1 MDVKGNSI
9 IDTVIEY
16 ANIKFGVELNAEE
29 VGQQLKNM
37 NYRDTLNLVD
47 AIKSEDDDKFS
58 DNIDMSP
65 TNESAV
71 DDDSLT
77 GFDPKTQYA
86 IKRLQAKYPH
96 SEDLISALLADV
108 EKNELDGDNADTQ
121 NKKHIHDLEKRLV
134 DVIKKNQLKEVDIE
148 EAGYGTGSTGQMS
161 GSSNQDAQKK
171 NNIANRRANN
181 MNQDQ
186 ARNATGKART
196 VHGGNV
202 QPTGTG
208 GGQGGAGVA
217 DPDDIERADNRAA
230 VDSNSQRLQNQ
241 DAEIQRL
248 KSLAGVK

>member
-16 ANIKFGVELNAEE
+16 ANVKFGVELDMEQ
-29 VGQQLKNM
+29 VGKQLKNM

-47 AIKSEDDDKFS
+47 AIKSENDEIFS
-58 DNIDMSP
+58 NNIDMSP
-65 TNESAV
+65 TNESAA
-71 DDDSLT
+71 DDDSLK

-96 SEDLISALLADV
+96 SEDLMSALLADV
-108 EKNELDGDNADTQ
+108 EKNELDSDTADNA
-121 NKKHIHDLEKRLV
+121 NKKHLHDLEKRLV
-134 DVIKKNQLKEVDIE
+134 DLIKKNQLKEVDIE
-148 EAGYGTGSTGQMS
+148 EAGYGTGGAQ
-161 GSSNQDAQKK
+161 SNASIQNANKK
-171 NNIANRRANN
+171 SNVANRRANN

-186 ARNATGKART
+186 ARDGTNKTGGT
-196 VHGGNV
+196 IPGGNK

-208 GGQGGAGVA
+208 GGQGGAGVP
-217 DPDDIERADNRAA
+217 DPDDIERRDNQGNIE
-230 VDSNSQRLQNQ
+230 SNSQRLQNQ

>member
-16 ANIKFGVELNAEE
+16 ANVKFGVELNVEE
-29 VGQQLKNM
+29 VGKQLKDM
-37 NYRDTLNLVD
+37 SYRDTLNLVD
-47 AIKSEDDDKFS
+47 AIKSENDEMFTN
-58 DNIDMSP
+58 NIDMSP
-65 TNESAV
+65 TNESAA

-108 EKNELDGDNADTQ
+108 EKNELDGDTADEQ
-121 NKKHIHDLEKRLV
+121 NKKHLHDLEKRLV
-134 DVIKKNQLKEVDIE
+134 DVIKKNQLKERDIE
-148 EAGYGTGSTGQMS
+148 EAGYGTGGAQ
-161 GSSNQDAQKK
+161 SNASIQNANKK
-171 NNIANRRANN
+171 SNIANRRANN

-186 ARNATGKART
+186 ARAATGKART
-196 VHGGNV
+196 VYGGNT

-208 GGQGGAGVA
+208 GGQGGAGVP
-217 DPDDIERADNRAA
+217 DPDDMERQDNNANIQ
-230 VDSNSQRLQNQ
+230 SNSQRLQNQ
-241 DAEIQRL
+241 DAEIERL

>member
-16 ANIKFGVELNAEE
+16 ASVKFGVELTAEE
-29 VGQQLKNM
+29 VSKQLKNM

-86 IKRLQAKYPH
+86 VKRLQAKYPH

-121 NKKHIHDLEKRLV
+121 NKKHIQDLEKRLV
-134 DVIKKNQLKEVDIE
+134 DVINKNQLKERDIE

-161 GSSNQDAQKK
+161 SSSNQNAQKK
-171 NNIANRRANN
+171 NNIQNRRANN
-181 MNQDQ
+181 MNIDQ
-186 ARNATGKART
+186 ARDSTSKARQ
-196 VHGGNV
+196 VAGGNK

-217 DPDDIERADNRAA
+217 DPDDIERSDNNANIQ
-230 VDSNSQRLQNQ
+230 SNSQRLQNQ